1 MKRIGRYK
9 VSIIFGIAFIVVIFL
24 YYLNLINATALLAT
38 LGSIAT
44 IYYGSLKTQLDNDL
58 LFKELFNSFNGR
70 YDNQINNLI
79 NSLRLEPRDLLD
91 DEKIL
96 VIDYFN
102 LCAEEYLWMVKGRIP
117 KDVWNAWK
125 AGIKDNLQVPQVREL
140 FMAETRTNTGKASYY
155 GLYDEVM
162 N

>member
-9 VSIIFGIAFIVVIFL
+9 VSIIFGIVVIFL
-24 YYLNLINATALLAT
+24 YYLNLINTTVLLAT

-58 LFKELFNSFNGR
+58 LFKELFNSFNDR
-70 YDNQINNLI
+70 YDNQI

-102 LCAEEYLWMVKGRIP
+102 LCAEEYLWMIKGRIP

-125 AGIKDNLQVPQVREL
+125 AGIMNNLEVPQVCEL
-140 FMAETRTNTGKASYY
+140 FMAETRTYTGKASYY